1 MFTIKINPP
10 PNLNE
15 IAQRLAGIPGGMEKA
30 AQNAISRT
38 LKGGRQ
44 DASRKIAQRYTIKT
58 QLVIDTIRTRVSGL
72 SGEMKSRG
80 SRNPL
85 DKFFHRPTQRYD
97 PPPPGGVYAQVVRG
111 QGGQLRHA
119 WLMRSGGIYERIGK
133 SRFPITRLH
142 SASAPGMLAVPPVS
156 KDIVAKMEQR
166 IAINL
171 EHAASAV
178 IGGYL

>member
-15 IAQRLAGIPGGMEKA
+15 VANRLAGIPGAMEKA

-72 SGEMKSRG
+72 HGEMKSRG

-85 DKFFHRPTQRYD
+85 DRFYHRPTQRYD
-97 PPPPGGVYAQVVRG
+97 PPPAGGVYAQVVRG
-111 QGGQLRHA
+111 QGGQLKHA
-119 WLMRSGGIYERIGK
+119 WLMRSGGIFERVGA
-133 SRFPITRLH
+133 SRFPIKKLF
-142 SASAPGMLAVPPVS
+142 SASAPGMLAIPPVS
-156 KDIVAKMEQR
+156 SSVVTKIEER
-166 IAINL
+166 LAINL

-178 IGGYL
+178 IGGFL